1 MKVHTYEKNKSRNAP
16 SEKNHPIVQP
26 CPEGVID
33 WPFGRLGW

>member
-1 MKVHTYEKNKSRNAP
+1 MKKTKIGMLPH
-16 SEKNHPIVQP
+16 KNHPIVQP